1 MTDAAQVVRP
11 ITPTKWRSGV
21 FQQRTFVIGLALVA
35 PVVVLAVF
43 GSLVAPYSETEFIAP
58 AFTQPGQIALFGTD
72 NLGRDVWSR
81 FLGGGASLLLLGLLA
96 TLIGVLVGALLGIA
110 AAFARGVLDEIS
122 SRLIDVLLAFPP
134 IVLALLFIAI
144 IGPERWLLVAVVA
157 LGHIPRSFRVL
168 RGAALNVVGR
178 DFVAH
183 AESLGYGRVRIV
195 ARELLPNLR
204 TPLMVELGIRFT
216 YSLGLIAGLSFLG
229 LGVQPPTA
237 DWGLMI
243 NENRIGLALQP
254 WGVVLPLLA
263 IAFVT
268 VGSNLMTDGISR
280 SSGRALELGR

>member
-1 MTDAAQVVRP
+1 MTALIDAKTDGRRG
-11 ITPTKWRSGV
+11 TRRTGLLH
-21 FQQRTFVIGLALVA
+21 QRTFLFGMVIAA
-35 PVVVLAVF
+35 PVVLIAVF
-43 GSLVAPYSETEFIAP
+43 GSFLAPYSTTEFIAP
-58 AFTQPGQIALFGTD
+58 AFSQLSGVAVLGTD

-81 FLGGGASLLLLGLLA
+81 FLGGGASLLVLGLLA
-96 TLIGVLVGALLGIA
+96 TLIGVFVGALLGIA
-110 AAFARGVLDEIS
+110 AAFSRGVVDELM
-122 SRLIDVLLAFPP
+122 SRVIDVLLAFPP

-168 RGAALNVVGR
+168 RGAALGVVGR

-183 AESLGYGRVRIV
+183 AQSLGYSRLKIV
-195 ARELLPNLR
+195 VWELLPNLR
-204 TPLMVELGIRFT
+204 TPFMVELGIRFT

-243 NENRIGLALQP
+243 NENRIALAMQP

-263 IAFVT
+263 IALVT

-280 SSGRALELGR
+280 TTAQRQEAN